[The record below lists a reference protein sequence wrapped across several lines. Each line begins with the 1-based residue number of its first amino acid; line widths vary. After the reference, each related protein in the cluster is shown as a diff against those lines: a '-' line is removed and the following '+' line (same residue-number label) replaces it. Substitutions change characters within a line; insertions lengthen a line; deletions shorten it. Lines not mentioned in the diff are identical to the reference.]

1 MAGWI
6 FMKAMEG
13 PQERLRTELSDKK
26 RGTTDKTVDNE
37 TELMVKMLRVG
48 GEASLRL
55 KKIQLTTGY
64 RASSSKGEINR
75 SFDFLNE
82 ILDSSEESKTNE
94 ACNLKTVSQ
103 LSRIV

>member
-1 MAGWI
+1 MSGQLKYAVKAIGGRTLAGWI

-13 PQERLRTELSDKK
+13 LQERLRTELSDKK

-55 KKIQLTTGY
+55 KKIQLTTGFP
-64 RASSSKGEINR
+64 S
-75 SFDFLNE
+75 L
-82 ILDSSEESKTNE
+82 L
-94 ACNLKTVSQ
+94 Q
-103 LSRIV
+103 

>member
-1 MAGWI
+1 MLGQLKYAVTALGGSTLAGWI

-26 RGTTDKTVDNE
+26 RGTLDKTVDNE

-55 KKIQLTTGY
+55 KKIQLTTGFP
-64 RASSSKGEINR
+64 S
-75 SFDFLNE
+75 L
-82 ILDSSEESKTNE
+82 L
-94 ACNLKTVSQ
+94 Q
-103 LSRIV
+103 